1 MKPLYLWILVFALV
15 CAAAALLP
23 RRAQTPHC
31 DDLPAP
37 AQEEA
42 EVPSLPAFD
51 AAVTLRV
58 QTESGTRELLL
69 RDYLIGAVLAE
80 MPTDFPSEAL
90 RAQAVAS
97 RTFALRRMEHCKHGD
112 AALCTSSQCCQGWCE
127 PDGSEAARL
136 AAQAVDETDGL
147 VVTYD
152 DALIEATFFSCSG
165 GRTEA
170 AQAVWGSDVPYL
182 QSVSSPGEEDAPRY
196 ADSRTLTAEEFSA
209 TLLSAYPEAN
219 LSGTP
224 ESWIGAISRTDG
236 GGIDTVFLGGVPV
249 SGTALRRLF
258 SLRST
263 DVSLSACADGITME
277 TRGFGHRVGLSQY
290 GARAMAEAGG
300 DFAAI
305 LTHYYQGAE
314 IKRLL
319 LDEPE
324 QPEV

>member
-23 RRAQTPHC
+23 RRAQNAHC
-31 DDLPAP
+31 ADFPTP
-37 AQEEA
+37 AQEEQEA
-42 EVPSLPAFD
+42 PSLPAFD

-58 QTESGTRELLL
+58 QTEDGTQELLL

-80 MPTDFPSEAL
+80 MPTGFPSEAL

-97 RTFALRRMEHCKHGD
+97 RTFALRRMECCKHGD
-112 AALCTSSQCCQGWCE
+112 AALCTSSFCCQGWCE

-196 ADSRTLTAEEFSA
+196 ADTLTLTAEEFSA

-224 ESWIGAISRTDG
+224 EGWIGAISRTDG

-249 SGTALRRLF
+249 SGTALRQLF

-263 DVSLSACADGITME
+263 DVSLSACADGITVE

-290 GARAMAEAGG
+290 GARAMAEAGS

-319 LDEPE
+319 LDESE